1 MLSAIFYLIF
11 GSLFLVMG
19 VTGKGFRSNL
29 AAEKQKLGRKII
41 TFCGAGLLVGALWE
55 FLEIVL

>member
-1 MLSAIFYLIF
+1 
-11 GSLFLVMG
+11 MG
-19 VTGKGFRSNL
+19 ITGKGFRPDV
-29 AAEKQKLGRKII
+29 AAEKQKLGRNIL